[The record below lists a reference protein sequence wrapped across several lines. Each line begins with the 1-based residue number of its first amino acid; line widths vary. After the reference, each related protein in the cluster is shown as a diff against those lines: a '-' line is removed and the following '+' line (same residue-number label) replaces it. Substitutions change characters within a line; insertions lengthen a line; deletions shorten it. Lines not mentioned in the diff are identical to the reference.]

1 MSLST
6 DTLNLL
12 KNFASINQGLL
23 FKKGKRLRTLS
34 VLKNVFAVADIE
46 DEITREFAIY
56 DLNEFLGTLSL
67 FSNPDLSFNEDHILI
82 SEGKAKVK
90 YFYSSPAVVVSP
102 PDKDIVLT
110 DPVLTFELTEANI
123 NQIQKASATLKL
135 KELSIQPG
143 KLTALN
149 SGGVGNQITI
159 DVETEGTGGSGEKIV
174 KIENLK
180 LIEGSYNVK
189 VFEQAVEFTHM
200 TKPGLVYM
208 VTVESK

>member
-1 MSLST
+1 MSLSST
-6 DTLNLL
+6 TLNVL

-34 VLKNVFAVADIE
+34 VLKNVFAVAEID
-46 DEITREFAIY
+46 DEIPREFAIY

-67 FSNPDLSFNEDHILI
+67 FSNPDLVFNEDHILI
-82 SEGKAKVK
+82 TEGKSKIK

-110 DPVLTFELTEANI
+110 DPLLTFELTEANI
-123 NQIQKASATLKL
+123 NQIQKAAATLKL
-135 KELSIQPG
+135 KELSIKAG

-159 DVETEGTGGSGEKIV
+159 DVDMEGSSTSEKLV

-180 LIEGSYNVK
+180 LIEGAYNVK

-200 TKPGLVYM
+200 TRGLVYM

>member
-1 MSLST
+1 MSLSSE
-6 DTLNLL
+6 TLNVL

-23 FKKGKRLRTLS
+23 FKKGSRLRTLS
-34 VLKNVFAVADIE
+34 VLKNIFAVADIT
-46 DEITREFAIY
+46 DTISREFAIY
-56 DLNEFLGTLSL
+56 DLNEFLGTVSL
-67 FSNPDLSFNEDHILI
+67 FSNPDLAFNEDHILI

-102 PDKDIVLT
+102 PEKDITLT
-110 DPVLTFELTEANI
+110 DPLLSFELTEAQI
-123 NQIQKASATLKL
+123 TQIQKASATLKL
-135 KELSIQPG
+135 KELSIKSG

-159 DVETEGTGGSGEKIV
+159 DLDTKGSMTGEKLV

-180 LIEGSYNVK
+180 LIEGSYNVQ
-189 VFEQAVEFTHM
+189 VFEQAVEFAHM
-200 TKPGLVYM
+200 TKPGLVYL

>member
-1 MSLST
+1 MSLSSE
-6 DTLNLL
+6 TLKILA
-12 KNFASINQGLL
+12 NFASINQGLL

-34 VLKNVFAVADIE
+34 VLKNVFAVAEIE
-46 DEITREFAIY
+46 DEIPREFAIY
-56 DLNEFLGTLSL
+56 DLNELLGTLSL
-67 FSNPDLSFNEDHILI
+67 LGKPNLEFNDDHILI

-110 DPVLTFELTEANI
+110 DHKLAFELTEANLI
-123 NQIQKASATLKL
+123 QIQKASATLKL
-135 KELSIQPG
+135 KELSIKSG

-159 DVETEGTGGSGEKIV
+159 ELDTEGSMSEEKIV

-189 VFEQAVEFTHM
+189 VFDQAVEFAHM
-200 TKPGLVYM
+200 TKPGLVYL
-208 VTVESK
+208 VTVEAK

>member
-1 MSLST
+1 MSLSSE
-6 DTLNLL
+6 TLNVL

-23 FKKGKRLRTLS
+23 FKPGNRLRTLS
-34 VLKNVFAVADIE
+34 VLKNVFAVAEIN

-56 DLNEFLGTLSL
+56 DLNEFLGTISL
-67 FSNPDLSFNEDHILI
+67 FSKPHLTFNEDHILI
-82 SEGKAKVK
+82 QDGKTKVK

-110 DPVLTFELTEANI
+110 DPLLTFELTEGNI
-123 NQIQKASATLKL
+123 NQIQKAAATLKL
-135 KELSIQPG
+135 KELSIREG

-159 DVETEGTGGSGEKIV
+159 ELDTEGKMSDEKLV

-189 VFEQAVEFTHM
+189 VFEQAVEFSHM
-200 TKPGLVYM
+200 TKPGLVYL
-208 VTVESK
+208 VTVEAK

>member
-1 MSLST
+1 MSLSSE
-6 DTLNLL
+6 TLNVL

-23 FKKGKRLRTLS
+23 FKPGNRLRTLS
-34 VLKNVFAVADIE
+34 VLKNVFAVAEIN

-56 DLNEFLGTLSL
+56 DLNEFLGTISL
-67 FSNPDLSFNEDHILI
+67 FSKPHLTFNEDHILI
-82 SEGKAKVK
+82 QDGKTKVK

-110 DPVLTFELTEANI
+110 DPKLTFELTEGNI
-123 NQIQKASATLKL
+123 NQIQKAAATLKL
-135 KELSIQPG
+135 KELSIREG

-159 DVETEGTGGSGEKIV
+159 ELDTEGSMSDEKLV

-189 VFEQAVEFTHM
+189 VFDQAVEFAHM
-200 TKPGLVYM
+200 TKPGLVYL
-208 VTVESK
+208 VTVEAK

>member
-1 MSLST
+1 MSLSSE
-6 DTLNLL
+6 TLNVL

-23 FKKGKRLRTLS
+23 FKKGSRLRTLS
-34 VLKNVFAVADIE
+34 VLKNIFAVADIT
-46 DEITREFAIY
+46 DTISREFAIY
-56 DLNEFLGTLSL
+56 DLNEFLGTVSL
-67 FSNPDLSFNEDHILI
+67 FSNPDLAFNEDHILI

-102 PDKDIVLT
+102 PEKDITLT
-110 DPVLTFELTEANI
+110 DPLLSFELTEAQI
-123 NQIQKASATLKL
+123 TQIQKASATLKL
-135 KELSIQPG
+135 KELSIKAG

-159 DVETEGTGGSGEKIV
+159 DLDTKGSMTGEKLV

-180 LIEGSYNVK
+180 LIEGSYNVQ
-189 VFEQAVEFTHM
+189 VFEQAVEFAHM
-200 TKPGLVYM
+200 TKPGLVYL

>member
-1 MSLST
+1 MILSNET
-6 DTLNLL
+6 VNVL
-12 KNFASINQGLL
+12 KNFASVNQGLL
-23 FKKGKRLRTLS
+23 FKKGTRLRSLS
-34 VLKNVFAVADIE
+34 VLKNIFVVADIT
-46 DEITREFAIY
+46 DEIPREFAIY

-67 FSNPDLSFNEDHILI
+67 FSNPEVDYKEDHIAI
-82 SEGKAKVK
+82 SEGKSKVK

-110 DPVLTFELTEANI
+110 DPKLTFELTEANI
-123 NQIQKASATLKL
+123 TQIQKASATLKL
-135 KELSIQPG
+135 KELSIKPG

-159 DVETEGTGGSGEKIV
+159 DIDTTGDGTDEKLV

-189 VFEQAVEFTHM
+189 VFDQAVEFTHM
-200 TKPGLVYM
+200 TKPGLVYL
-208 VTVESK
+208 VTVEAK